1 MSKTPYELRH
11 ELLMM
16 AQSIITE
23 NLMNERIRLE
33 NNWNLERE
41 RASIRLGKGDF
52 GADLPPFPNV
62 PKIDV
67 NQVIEMA
74 KTLNNF
80 VSNTGENKND

>member
-1 MSKTPYELRH
+1 MSKTPYELRY

-33 NNWNLERE
+33 NDWNVKRDLVVEA
-41 RASIRLGKGDF
+41 ASRGV
-52 GADLPPFPNV
+52 AAAVPPFPDIA
-62 PKIDV
+62 KLDV

-80 VSNTGENKND
+80 VSNTGE

>member
-1 MSKTPYELRH
+1 MSKTPYELRY

-33 NNWNLERE
+33 NDWNLERE
-41 RASIRLGKGDF
+41 KASIALSQNKD
-52 GADLPPFPNV
+52 AVLPPFPNV
-62 PKIDV
+62 PTIDV
-67 NQVIEMA
+67 SQVIEMA

-80 VSNTGENKND
+80 VSNTGE

>member
-1 MSKTPYELRH
+1 MSKTPYELRY

-23 NLMNERIRLE
+23 NIMNERIRLE
-33 NNWNLERE
+33 NDWNLECEVARIN
-41 RASIRLGKGDF
+41 SDKGIDTMV
-52 GADLPPFPNV
+52 PRFPNV

-67 NQVIEMA
+67 NSVIEMA

-80 VSNTGENKND
+80 VSNSGE

>member
-1 MSKTPYELRH
+1 MTKTPYELRY

-33 NNWNLERE
+33 NDWNVKRDLVVEA
-41 RASIRLGKGDF
+41 ASRGV
-52 GADLPPFPNV
+52 AAVVPPFPTIAD
-62 PKIDV
+62 IDV
-67 NQVIEMA
+67 KSVIEMA

-80 VSNTGENKND
+80 VSNTGE

>member
-33 NNWNLERE
+33 NDWNMECEKLRKFE
-41 RASIRLGKGDF
+41 APNYPK
-52 GADLPPFPNV
+52 FPTV
-62 PKIDV
+62 PQIDV

>member
-1 MSKTPYELRH
+1 MSKTPYELRY

-33 NNWNLERE
+33 NDWNMECEKLRKFETP
-41 RASIRLGKGDF
+41 SYPK
-52 GADLPPFPNV
+52 FPTV
-62 PKIDV
+62 PTIDV
-67 NQVIEMA
+67 NRVIEMA

-80 VSNTGENKND
+80 VSNTGE

>member
-1 MSKTPYELRH
+1 MTKTPYELRH

-33 NNWNLERE
+33 NDWSLARE
-41 RASIRLGKGDF
+41 KASIALSQNKDV
-52 GADLPPFPNV
+52 DMPPYPDVPN
-62 PKIDV
+62 IDV
-67 NQVIEMA
+67 NSVIEMA

-80 VSNTGENKND
+80 VSNTGE

>member
-1 MSKTPYELRH
+1 MNENEMKLRY

-33 NNWNLERE
+33 NDWNLERE
-41 RASIRLGKGDF
+41 KASIALSQNKDVE
-52 GADLPPFPNV
+52 LPPFPDVPTINV
-62 PKIDV
+62 NDV
-67 NQVIEMA
+67 IAMA

-80 VSNTGENKND
+80 VSNTGE